1 MNLTISGHH
10 LEITPALRDYISSK
24 LERVHRRFD
33 QVIGVRFL
41 LALENTK
48 EKEKRQS
55 AECTIALKGGELHAK
70 TSNADL
76 YAAIDELID
85 KLDRQVVK
93 FKDKLS
99 EFEHTSHKD
108 LPAAQA

>member
-10 LEITPALRDYISSK
+10 LDITPALRDYVGSK
-24 LERVHRRFD
+24 LERVHKRFD
-33 QVIGVRFL
+33 QVIGVRVM
-41 LALENTK
+41 LALENSK

-70 TSNADL
+70 TTNADL
-76 YAAIDELID
+76 YAAIDELVDI
-85 KLDRQVVK
+85 LDRQVVK
-93 FKDKLS
+93 FKDKQT

-108 LPAAQA
+108 LPVT

>member
-10 LEITPALRDYISSK
+10 LEITPALRDFVSSK
-24 LERVHRRFD
+24 LERVHKRFD
-33 QVIGVRFL
+33 QVIGVRVV
-41 LALENTK
+41 LALENSK

-70 TSNADL
+70 ATNADL
-76 YAAIDELID
+76 YAAIDELVDI
-85 KLDRQVVK
+85 LDRQVVK
-93 FKDKLS
+93 FKDKQT

-108 LPAAQA
+108 LPVT